1 MDKGHISIQI
11 NHIGIVKDIKENYLL
26 EQNHYEICANIIF
39 QLIISNILSRK
50 CLWLNIIQHRYQP
63 YSIN

>member
-26 EQNHYEICANIIF
+26 EQKCEHY
-39 QLIISNILSRK
+39 ISTN
-50 CLWLNIIQHRYQP
+50 NF
-63 YSIN
+63 

>member
-26 EQNHYEICANIIF
+26 DQNHYAIYFN
-39 QLIISNILSRK
+39 
-50 CLWLNIIQHRYQP
+50 
-63 YSIN
+63 